1 MKILSSQIYSVRVIY
16 RILVIETVA
25 AIEAVNQ
32 HAAGSVNLRFLLGR
46 KGIVDINGVGLLQQL
61 QAECWKGYLLSRLV
75 ERRIYI
81 SVTRIRISLPEA
93 IPNRLS
99 K

>member
-1 MKILSSQIYSVRVIY
+1 M
-16 RILVIETVA
+16 A
-25 AIEAVNQ
+25 AIAAMNQ
-32 HAAGSVNLRFLLGR
+32 HAAGRINLRHLLGR

-61 QAECWKGYLLSRLV
+61 DAECRNGYLLSLLV
-75 ERRIYI
+75 ERPVYI
-81 SVTRIRISLPEA
+81 GVTRIRISLPEA